1 MRSAADRK
9 IQGNISRHCFRA
21 PHSAQLFSLPF
32 LRQLQRHGRYTTAKP
47 QAWQRRVL
55 RRRCFG
61 FVRRLLRKKK
71 DKKPDS
77 YRFTAA
83 ERGRLTEIFADT
95 WQYFEQNCTEK
106 TSWLPP
112 DNFQEEPYR
121 GAAML
126 TSPTNI
132 GMGLMA
138 VVSAHDMHLLDERG
152 MFTRL
157 ERMVNSIEKL
167 EKWHGHPF
175 NWYNLRDL
183 SLLRPRFISTVDSGN
198 LFACL
203 ITTACA
209 LAECAGQ
216 AEKDLRRVCG
226 RTEKSLRR
234 AAQRSQ
240 GQWILGYCMTTRESF
255 FHIGCSFE
263 EGKLTPSHYDLLAS
277 ECRLTSF
284 FCNCVFSDWVGAL
297 VCAFAPYVRCFGRAR
312 T

>member
-1 MRSAADRK
+1 
-9 IQGNISRHCFRA
+9 
-21 PHSAQLFSLPF
+21 
-32 LRQLQRHGRYTTAKP
+32 
-47 QAWQRRVL
+47 
-55 RRRCFG
+55 
-61 FVRRLLRKKK
+61 
-71 DKKPDS
+71 
-77 YRFTAA
+77 
-83 ERGRLTEIFADT
+83 
-95 WQYFEQNCTEK
+95 
-106 TSWLPP
+106 
-112 DNFQEEPYR
+112 
-121 GAAML
+121 ML

-216 AEKDLRRVCG
+216 AEKTSAEFAEELKKLAARCTAIALSLIHISEPTRR
-226 RTEKSLRR
+226 S
-234 AAQRSQ
+234 
-240 GQWILGYCMTTRESF
+240 
-255 FHIGCSFE
+255 
-263 EGKLTPSHYDLLAS
+263 
-277 ECRLTSF
+277 
-284 FCNCVFSDWVGAL
+284 
-297 VCAFAPYVRCFGRAR
+297 
-312 T
+312 

>member
-1 MRSAADRK
+1 
-9 IQGNISRHCFRA
+9 
-21 PHSAQLFSLPF
+21 
-32 LRQLQRHGRYTTAKP
+32 
-47 QAWQRRVL
+47 
-55 RRRCFG
+55 
-61 FVRRLLRKKK
+61 
-71 DKKPDS
+71 
-77 YRFTAA
+77 
-83 ERGRLTEIFADT
+83 
-95 WQYFEQNCTEK
+95 
-106 TSWLPP
+106 
-112 DNFQEEPYR
+112 
-121 GAAML
+121 ML

-216 AEKDLRRVCG
+216 AEKTSAEFAEELKKLAARC
-226 RTEKSLRR
+226 TAIAR
-234 AAQRSQ
+234 AMDFSV
-240 GQWILGYCMTTRESF
+240 LYDNTREL

-284 FCNCVFSDWVGAL
+284 SAIAFSRIGSEHWFALSRLMCDASGGRVLKSWSGTMFEYLMPLIFFETVPYSMQFEVCRNAVLTQILAAAAGKTLGCVGIRVL
-297 VCAFAPYVRCFGRAR
+297 CVR
-312 T
+312 

>member
-1 MRSAADRK
+1 MADS
-9 IQGNISRHCFRA
+9 GGCG
-21 PHSAQLFSLPF
+21 AQ
-32 LRQLQRHGRYTTAKP
+32 QTAKYKGIF
-47 QAWQRRVL
+47 QGTVSVRRIRHNCS
-55 RRRCFG
+55 RRRRFCG
-61 FVRRLLRKKK
+61 QLAAARQIHNGETAGMAAAGLATAVLWLCAPLIAEKK
-71 DKKPDS
+71 DEKPDS

-83 ERGRLTEIFADT
+83 ERGRLTELFADT

-175 NWYNLRDL
+175 NWYNPAR
-183 SLLRPRFISTVDSGN
+183 
-198 LFACL
+198 L
-203 ITTACA
+203 IAAASA
-209 LAECAGQ
+209 L
-216 AEKDLRRVCG
+216 
-226 RTEKSLRR
+226 
-234 AAQRSQ
+234 
-240 GQWILGYCMTTRESF
+240 
-255 FHIGCSFE
+255 HIDC
-263 EGKLTPSHYDLLAS
+263 
-277 ECRLTSF
+277 
-284 FCNCVFSDWVGAL
+284 
-297 VCAFAPYVRCFGRAR
+297 
-312 T
+312 